1 MIVSVL
7 YGREEFPLYVSQDG
21 PVPSEEVAK
30 VAISFADRGVSYL
43 HHKEETVPERLTKK
57 ESLAY
62 YRIANHYK
70 FILKT
75 MFDCFGF
82 QRLILVEVS
91 LLEYSA
97 HCPRS
102 LAPKFCRTCNDTGCL
117 HYSDNLSS
125 AYQHPRSSGW

>member
-1 MIVSVL
+1 M
-7 YGREEFPLYVSQDG
+7 YVSQDG
-21 PVPSEEVAK
+21 PVPNKEVAK
-30 VAISFADRGVSYL
+30 VAFSFANRGVSYL

-70 FILKT
+70 FILRT

-91 LLEYSA
+91 L
-97 HCPRS
+97 
-102 LAPKFCRTCNDTGCL
+102 FD
-117 HYSDNLSS
+117 SS
-125 AYQHPRSSGW
+125 ATLKVSALGSLQYF